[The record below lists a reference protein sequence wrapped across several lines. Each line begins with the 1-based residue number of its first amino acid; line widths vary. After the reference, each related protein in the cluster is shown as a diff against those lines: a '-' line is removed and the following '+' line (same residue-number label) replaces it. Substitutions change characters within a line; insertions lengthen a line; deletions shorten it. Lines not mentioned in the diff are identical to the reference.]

1 MVRGGEK
8 PTVSILGVNVSVAP
22 FESTAV
28 TLVEMA
34 RTPSNN
40 GSRYACAT
48 SVHGLIEADRD
59 PEFRRILNKAAFVVP
74 DGMPLVWFGR
84 LRRHREMER
93 VYGPSLMKRV
103 CALSAEHGLRHFFYG
118 GAPGVADDLA
128 RRMAGEFPGLQV
140 AGTYC
145 PPFRTLRDDE
155 LDQIANVIN
164 DAGAQ
169 IVWVGLSTPKQE
181 RWISAVRD
189 KLESKVLV
197 SVGAAFD
204 FHTGRVRQAPNWMQA
219 SGLEWIFRLSREPRR
234 MWRRYAYNNPRFVY
248 LATLQL
254 AGLKDFSDH
263 DDPVSDRDDE
273 MTSKWN

>member
-34 RTPSNN
+34 RKPSNN

-48 SVHGLIEADRD
+48 SVHGLIEANRD

-103 CALSAEHGLRHFFYG
+103 CALSAEHELRHFFYG

-128 RRMAGEFPGLQV
+128 RRMATAYPGLQV
-140 AGTYC
+140 AGTYS
-145 PPFRTLRDDE
+145 PPYRALREDE
-155 LDQIANVIN
+155 LDRVANVIN
-164 DAGAQ
+164 DAEAH
-169 IVWVGLSTPKQE
+169 IVWVGLGTPKQE
-181 RWISAVRD
+181 RWMNTILE

-204 FHTGRVRQAPNWMQA
+204 FHTDRVPQAPGWMQKN
-219 SGLEWIFRLSREPRR
+219 GLEWIFRLLREPRR
-234 MWRRYAYNNPRFVY
+234 LWRRYAYNNPRFFF

-254 AGLKDFSDH
+254 VGLKDFSDISEPTPGRR
-263 DDPVSDRDDE
+263 DRVSQR
-273 MTSKWN
+273 N

>member
-8 PTVSILGVNVSVAP
+8 PTVSILGVNVSAAP
-22 FESTAV
+22 FESTAA

-34 RTPSNN
+34 RRPSNN
-40 GSRYACAT
+40 GSAYACAT

-103 CALSAEHGLRHFFYG
+103 CALSAEHELRHFFYG
-118 GAPGVADDLA
+118 GAPGVAHDLA
-128 RRMAGEFPGLQV
+128 RRMATAYPGLQV
-140 AGTYC
+140 AGTYS
-145 PPFRTLRDDE
+145 PPYRALREDE
-155 LDQIANVIN
+155 LDRVANVIN
-164 DAGAQ
+164 DAEAH
-169 IVWVGLSTPKQE
+169 IVWVGLGTPKQE
-181 RWISAVRD
+181 RWMNTILE

-204 FHTGRVRQAPNWMQA
+204 FHTGRVPQAPGWMQKN
-219 SGLEWIFRLSREPRR
+219 GLEWMFRLSREPRR
-234 MWRRYAYNNPRFVY
+234 LWRRYAYNNPRFFFLV
-248 LATLQL
+248 TLQL
-254 AGLKDFSDH
+254 TGLKDFSDISQPTPGRR
-263 DDPVSDRDDE
+263 DRVSQR
-273 MTSKWN
+273 N